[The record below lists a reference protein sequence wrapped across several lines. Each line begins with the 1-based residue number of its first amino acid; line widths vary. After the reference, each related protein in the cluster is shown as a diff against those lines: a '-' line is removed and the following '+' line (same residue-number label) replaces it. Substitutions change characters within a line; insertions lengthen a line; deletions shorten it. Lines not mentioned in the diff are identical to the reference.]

1 MAGAEGSQAARKQAY
16 FTKIVKLLDENPRI
30 LIVGADNV
38 GSNQMQKIRIALRG
52 KGVVLMGKNTMIR
65 KALRGH
71 AENNKGLEALLP
83 YVKGNIG
90 FVFTKETP
98 GSLKKIIT
106 DNKVA
111 APAKPGSVAPCD
123 VTVPAGPTGME
134 PTMTSF
140 LQALGIASKI
150 AKGQVEILNDVLLV
164 KTGQKVG
171 SSEASLLAKLDIK
184 PFSYGLV
191 IQGVYENGSV
201 WEPSLLDMGEKEVL
215 DKFAQGVRNVA
226 AISLAAGYPTLA
238 SVPHSLTR
246 GYKNVLSIGLATS
259 YSFPKVE
266 ELKKILANPG
276 AFSAPPPAAA
286 AADSGAKGGGKKEE
300 KKPEPKKEEPEEEED
315 MGLGLF
321 D

>member
-1 MAGAEGSQAARKQAY
+1 MAGAEGSKAARKQAY
-16 FTKIVKLLDENPRI
+16 FTKIIKLLDEYPRI

-71 AENNKGLEALLP
+71 AENNKGLEALIP
-83 YVKGNIG
+83 FVVGNIG
-90 FVFTKETP
+90 FVFTKESP
-98 GSLKKIIT
+98 SNLKKIIT

-111 APAKPGSVAPCD
+111 APAKPGSIAPVD

-164 KTGQKVG
+164 KVGQKVG
-171 SSEASLLAKLDIK
+171 TSEASLLAKLDIK
-184 PFSYGLV
+184 PFSYGLI
-191 IQGVYENGSV
+191 IQGVYENGAV
-201 WEPSLLDMGEKEVL
+201 WEPALLEMGEKEVL
-215 DKFAQGVRNVA
+215 QKFSEGVRNVA
-226 AISLAAGYPTLA
+226 AISLAAGYPTVA
-238 SVPHSLTR
+238 SLPHSLTR
-246 GYKNVLSIGLATS
+246 GYKNILAIGLSTG

-276 AFSAPPPAAA
+276 AFAAPPPAAA
-286 AADSGAKGGGKKEE
+286 PADKGGKKDEP
-300 KKPEPKKEEPEEEED
+300 KKKEAPKKEEPEEEED